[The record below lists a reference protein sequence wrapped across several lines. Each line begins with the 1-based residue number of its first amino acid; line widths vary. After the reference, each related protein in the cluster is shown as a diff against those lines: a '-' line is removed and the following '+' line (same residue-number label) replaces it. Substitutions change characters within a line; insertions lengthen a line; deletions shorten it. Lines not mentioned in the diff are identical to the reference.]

1 MPLQEILQNSKAGL
15 AQSLWSLWILVCTR
29 LCLNSLSISGP
40 EKSRQ
45 VKKQELEP
53 DLGQQ
58 TGSKLGK
65 HSSRLH
71 IVTQIF
77 QPEDL
82 VKGLRTPKDFDLG
95 GQWDLITEL
104 PQDWGNRFLEGT
116 NKTCSHHDP
125 EEGAVSPKDTEP
137 DLPMSVQES
146 PMEAWVNSSLL
157 WGVRGTE
164 Y

>member
-104 PQDWGNRFLEGT
+104 PQTGETGPWRAQT
-116 NKTCSHHDP
+116 KPCASKP
-125 EEGAVSPKDTEP
+125 GARRKEQCPHKRLSQAC
-137 DLPMSVQES
+137 L
-146 PMEAWVNSSLL
+146 
-157 WGVRGTE
+157 
-164 Y
+164 

>member
-1 MPLQEILQNSKAGL
+1 M
-15 AQSLWSLWILVCTR
+15 
-29 LCLNSLSISGP
+29 
-40 EKSRQ
+40 
-45 VKKQELEP
+45 
-53 DLGQQ
+53 
-58 TGSKLGK
+58 GK

-104 PQDWGNRFLEGT
+104 PQDWGNRLLEGT

-125 EEGAVSPKDTEP
+125 EGGEVSPKETEP

-146 PMEAWVNSSLL
+146 LMEVWVDSGLL
-157 WGVRGTE
+157 WGQGH
-164 Y
+164 

>member
-1 MPLQEILQNSKAGL
+1 M
-15 AQSLWSLWILVCTR
+15 
-29 LCLNSLSISGP
+29 
-40 EKSRQ
+40 
-45 VKKQELEP
+45 
-53 DLGQQ
+53 
-58 TGSKLGK
+58 
-65 HSSRLH
+65 
-71 IVTQIF
+71 
-77 QPEDL
+77 
-82 VKGLRTPKDFDLG
+82 KGLRTPKDFDLG
-95 GQWDLITEL
+95 GQWDLITER
-104 PQDWGNRFLEGT
+104 PQDWGNRFLECT